1 VAIYCRRAPERHPA
15 RVTPQSSPR
24 LAVCSTHTEPGRYYG
39 FTPGIDRYLS
49 NVPEGAAFKKKI
61 MDALAQGPRIV
72 YHGMVG
78 AKDLARAVA
87 AAGFYVYP
95 CTIAEIS
102 SISLMRA
109 QAMGAIPIT
118 SRHIKSALPETAGKY
133 DLGPPARNGLISDD
147 EDWQAEFIQAVVR
160 AVRAPR
166 VEMDK
171 HRCVNWM
178 ELLGLRPT
186 FSLRAFYLQLHDS

>member
-1 VAIYCRRAPERHPA
+1 ML
-15 RVTPQSSPR
+15 S
-24 LAVCSTHTEPGRYYG
+24 RYYG

-49 NVPEGAAFKKKI
+49 NIPEGAAFKKKI
-61 MDALAQGPRIV
+61 LDALDRGPRIV

-78 AKDLARAVA
+78 ARELARAVA

-118 SRHIKSALPETAGKY
+118 SRHINSALPETAGLF
-133 DLGPPARNGLISDD
+133 DLGPPARPGLISDD
-147 EDWQAEFIQAVVR
+147 EAWQHQFVEAVVK
-160 AVRAPR
+160 AVNSPR
-166 VEMDK
+166 SEMEE
-171 HRCVNWM
+171 HRC
-178 ELLGLRPT
+178 
-186 FSLRAFYLQLHDS
+186 LHAI

>member
-1 VAIYCRRAPERHPA
+1 
-15 RVTPQSSPR
+15 
-24 LAVCSTHTEPGRYYG
+24 
-39 FTPGIDRYLS
+39 
-49 NVPEGAAFKKKI
+49 
-61 MDALAQGPRIV
+61 M

-118 SRHIKSALPETAGKY
+118 SRHINSALPETAGVY
-133 DLGPPARNGLISDD
+133 DLGPPARPGLISDD
-147 EDWQAEFIQAVVR
+147 DDWQNEFVHAVVR
-160 AVRAPR
+160 AVNSPR
-166 VEMDK
+166 SEMDK
-171 HRCVNWM
+171 HRFVQSI
-178 ELLGLRPT
+178 ELALLFL
-186 FSLRAFYLQLHDS
+186 FSCCFPVGYFFVFW

>member
-1 VAIYCRRAPERHPA
+1 VCVSHASLFFYL
-15 RVTPQSSPR
+15 SSGSSN
-24 LAVCSTHTEPGRYYG
+24 STCRYYG

-61 MDALAQGPRIV
+61 MDALARGPRIV

-78 AKDLARAVA
+78 ARDLARAVA

-118 SRHIKSALPETAGKY
+118 SRHLNSALPETAGIY
-133 DLGPPARNGLISDD
+133 DLGPPARPGLISDD
-147 EDWQAEFIQAVVR
+147 EEWQNEFVYAVVR
-160 AVRAPR
+160 AVRSPR
-166 VEMDK
+166 SEMDR
-171 HRCVNWM
+171 HR
-178 ELLGLRPT
+178 
-186 FSLRAFYLQLHDS
+186 

>member
-1 VAIYCRRAPERHPA
+1 MTLGISYTPATHFTAWTPCCACGPPSQQRSPTSLSTCSSSAPSPVSA
-15 RVTPQSSPR
+15 SSVSSPQPR
-24 LAVCSTHTEPGRYYG
+24 RYYG

-49 NVPEGAAFKKKI
+49 NMPDGAAFKKKI
-61 MDALAQGPRIV
+61 MDALARGPRIV

-78 AKDLARAVA
+78 ARDLARAVA

-118 SRHIKSALPETAGKY
+118 SRHINSALPETAGIF
-133 DLGPPARNGLISDD
+133 DLGPPARPGLISDD
-147 EDWQAEFIQAVVR
+147 AEWQSEFVSAVVS

-166 VEMDK
+166 AGMDQ
-171 HRCVNWM
+171 HR
-178 ELLGLRPT
+178 
-186 FSLRAFYLQLHDS
+186 